1 MLNCSGPPHPRLIP
15 GNDNEDDID
24 DDDGD
29 DGDYGDYVDG
39 VVCGYEISIHF
50 LFCACA
56 NYWGNIHKSP
66 LRWFAHSD
74 SFVGL
79 RG

>member
-24 DDDGD
+24 DDDDGD

-39 VVCGYEISIHF
+39 VVCGYEISIHI
-50 LFCACA
+50 LCMC
-56 NYWGNIHKSP
+56 KL
-66 LRWFAHSD
+66 LRQYT
-74 SFVGL
+74 
-79 RG
+79 